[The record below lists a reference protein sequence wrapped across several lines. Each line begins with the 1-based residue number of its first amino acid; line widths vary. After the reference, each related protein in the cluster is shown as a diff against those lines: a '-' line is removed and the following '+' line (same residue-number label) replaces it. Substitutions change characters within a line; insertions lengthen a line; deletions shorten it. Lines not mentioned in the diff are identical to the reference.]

1 VKRPTRTERM
11 MGMTIKNMGA
21 PKAKIRRKLTEKVAI
36 PARTPGSLSDI

>member
-1 VKRPTRTERM
+1 M

-21 PKAKIRRKLTEKVAI
+21 PKTKIRSELTENVAI